1 MNGILTACYLLIA
14 LNFKVESK
22 VDKIVKFFK
31 AENADWWSIVK
42 TYLEG
47 YTFSGMCRKGDTV
60 SMVRA
65 YIQLYSSV
73 KLMYCNVITFY
84 AHFFIAQH
92 VRFLSVSN
100 AWDIICIL

>member
-47 YTFSGMCRKGDTV
+47 YTFSGMCRNGDTV
-60 SMVRA
+60 SMVRTPLVWLGPIFNCILA
-65 YIQLYSSV
+65 WNFV
-73 KLMYCNVITFY
+73 KN
-84 AHFFIAQH
+84 FI
-92 VRFLSVSN
+92 VKVSN
-100 AWDIICIL
+100 AM

>member
-14 LNFKVESK
+14 LNLKVESK

-73 KLMYCNVITFY
+73 KFCQKFHCYSKQCTVM
-84 AHFFIAQH
+84 
-92 VRFLSVSN
+92 
-100 AWDIICIL
+100 

>member
-47 YTFSGMCRKGDTV
+47 YTFSGMCIL
-60 SMVRA
+60 A
-65 YIQLYSSV
+65 WNFV
-73 KLMYCNVITFY
+73 KN
-84 AHFFIAQH
+84 FI
-92 VRFLSVSN
+92 VKVSN
-100 AWDIICIL
+100 VL

>member
-60 SMVRA
+60 SMPIFNCILA
-65 YIQLYSSV
+65 WNFV
-73 KLMYCNVITFY
+73 KN
-84 AHFFIAQH
+84 FI
-92 VRFLSVSN
+92 VKVSN
-100 AWDIICIL
+100 AM